1 MNSYFLGLTMNGVNI
16 TVTECLYHM
25 FEASFI
31 FAA

>member
-1 MNSYFLGLTMNGVNI
+1 MNGVNI

-25 FEASFI
+25 FEASFL